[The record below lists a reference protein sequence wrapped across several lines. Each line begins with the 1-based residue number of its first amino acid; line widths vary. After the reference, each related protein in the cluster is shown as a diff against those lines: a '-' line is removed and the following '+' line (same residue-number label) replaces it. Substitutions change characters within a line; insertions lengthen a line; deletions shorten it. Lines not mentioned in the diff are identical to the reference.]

1 MINNIDK
8 DKKITSA
15 GFIVVS
21 KTGRILLGKAE
32 SHSPPYCYTAFKG
45 GVEAGEDLL
54 QTAIR
59 ELKEESGIDINIEE
73 RLNRNISS
81 SPVFNYSLKHKNV
94 YLFMLNDI
102 TGFLDDFNF
111 NCTSYWGI
119 DNKPEIQ
126 EYQWFTIDEM
136 EDYIFPSQRGLIV
149 YLKNKKEKED
159 GYKKIKSI

>member
-111 NCTSYWGI
+111 NCTSLDCTSLESCI
-119 DNKPEIQ
+119 SCKILQTKSSCCKSN
-126 EYQWFTIDEM
+126 
-136 EDYIFPSQRGLIV
+136 
-149 YLKNKKEKED
+149 KED
-159 GYKKIKSI
+159 LKD